1 MYLMLTDD
9 ELIGSDIFS
18 SPRRFCIDLLSQNSS
33 RFRNMSVNLDGSD
46 YEILNILE
54 EMPKCSKESES
65 ALPELSE
72 LK

>member
-1 MYLMLTDD
+1 MLTDD

-18 SPRRFCIDLLSQNSS
+18 SPRRLCIDLLSQNSS

-54 EMPKCSKESES
+54 ELRS
-65 ALPELSE
+65 
-72 LK
+72 